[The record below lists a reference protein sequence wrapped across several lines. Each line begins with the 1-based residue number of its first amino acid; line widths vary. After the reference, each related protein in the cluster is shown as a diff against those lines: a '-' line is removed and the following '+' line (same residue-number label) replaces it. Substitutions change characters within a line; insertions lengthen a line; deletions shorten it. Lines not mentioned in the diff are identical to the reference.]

1 MSTGPGRKFLD
12 LWRQRVS
19 PVGAS
24 LLTLMWV
31 LLWGDLSWGNVVA
44 GLALA
49 LTILLLAPMP
59 HGPQRRLT
67 IRPIALARLML
78 VFAKDT
84 AVAAAPIVWVI
95 ITGRRPREAI
105 IRVQTR
111 AHSDGFLAAT
121 AGFTALV
128 PGSIVIDAHR
138 MTGTLYIH
146 VFDVDE
152 GPEAMDEAHEQV
164 LRQEE
169 RILRALA
176 SDDELMT
183 AGFRPGGSM
192 KAGRLSETEMAEFRA
207 RQRAAGDTSGRSG
220 PSSEVIA

>member
-1 MSTGPGRKFLD
+1 
-12 LWRQRVS
+12 
-19 PVGAS
+19 
-24 LLTLMWV
+24 
-31 LLWGDLSWGNVVA
+31 
-44 GLALA
+44 
-49 LTILLLAPMP
+49 
-59 HGPQRRLT
+59 
-67 IRPIALARLML
+67 
-78 VFAKDT
+78 
-84 AVAAAPIVWVI
+84 
-95 ITGRRPREAI
+95 
-105 IRVQTR
+105 
-111 AHSDGFLAAT
+111 
-121 AGFTALV
+121 
-128 PGSIVIDAHR
+128 